1 MEPQRKRKP
10 VPLCYR
16 ATVLTVKVL
25 AWNMILSKM
34 LNKKISTMKK
44 LVLSIAAL
52 IGFVFMVNAQKM
64 AFIDTEYILDNIP
77 AYRAAQNQLDQL
89 STQYQKE
96 LESIHAEIEQMY
108 RDFQAESV
116 LLSEDMKRKREDVII
131 TKEKDY
137 KQLQKKYFGP
147 NGDLFKKR
155 QGLVKPIQDDV
166 FNAVQDISNE
176 GSYAIIFDKAGGTT
190 LFFTNP
196 KFDLSDQVLQK
207 LGYK

>member
-1 MEPQRKRKP
+1 
-10 VPLCYR
+10 
-16 ATVLTVKVL
+16 
-25 AWNMILSKM
+25 
-34 LNKKISTMKK
+34 MKK
-44 LVLSIAAL
+44 LLLILAVVLGVAVT
-52 IGFVFMVNAQKM
+52 GNAQKM
-64 AFIDTEYILDNIP
+64 AFIDTEYIMDNIP
-77 AYRAAQNQLDQL
+77 AYKAAQSQLDQL
-89 STQYQKE
+89 SSQYQKE

-108 RDFQAESV
+108 KDFQAESV

-137 KQLQKKYFGP
+137 KILQKKYFGP

-166 FNAVQDISNE
+166 FTAVQEISND
-176 GSYAIIFDKAGGTT
+176 GGYSIVFDKAGGTT

>member
-1 MEPQRKRKP
+1 M
-10 VPLCYR
+10 
-16 ATVLTVKVL
+16 
-25 AWNMILSKM
+25 
-34 LNKKISTMKK
+34 KKII
-44 LVLSIAAL
+44 LILAVVLGVAIAA
-52 IGFVFMVNAQKM
+52 NAQKM
-64 AFIDTEYILDNIP
+64 AFIDTEYIMDNIP
-77 AYRAAQNQLDQL
+77 AYKAAQSQLDQL
-89 STQYQKE
+89 SSQYQKE

-108 RDFQAESV
+108 KDFQAESV
-116 LLSEDMKRKREDVII
+116 LLSDDMKRKREDVII

-166 FNAVQDISNE
+166 FAAVQEISND
-176 GSYAIIFDKAGGTT
+176 GSYSIIFDKAGGTT

>member
-1 MEPQRKRKP
+1 
-10 VPLCYR
+10 
-16 ATVLTVKVL
+16 
-25 AWNMILSKM
+25 
-34 LNKKISTMKK
+34 MKK
-44 LVLSIAAL
+44 LVLLTLAV
-52 IGFVFMVNAQKM
+52 IGFSWISVAQKM
-64 AFIDTEYILDNIP
+64 AFIDTEYIMENIP
-77 AYRAAQNQLDQL
+77 AYKAAQNQLDQL
-89 STQYQKE
+89 SGQYQKE

-108 RDFQAESV
+108 KDFQAESV
-116 LLSEDMKRKREDVII
+116 LLSDDMKRKREDVIV
-131 TKEKDY
+131 TKKKDY

-166 FNAVQDISNE
+166 FNAVQEIANE
-176 GSYAIIFDKAGGTT
+176 GSYSIVFDKAGGTT

>member
-1 MEPQRKRKP
+1 MIS
-10 VPLCYR
+10 
-16 ATVLTVKVL
+16 ATVL
-25 AWNMILSKM
+25 
-34 LNKKISTMKK
+34 NKKSTTMKK
-44 LVLSIAAL
+44 LVLSIAAI

-77 AYRAAQNQLDQL
+77 AYKAAQNQLDQL
-89 STQYQKE
+89 SSQYQKE

-108 RDFQAESV
+108 KDFQAESV

-137 KQLQKKYFGP
+137 KLLQKKYFGP

-166 FNAVQDISNE
+166 FNAVQEISNE